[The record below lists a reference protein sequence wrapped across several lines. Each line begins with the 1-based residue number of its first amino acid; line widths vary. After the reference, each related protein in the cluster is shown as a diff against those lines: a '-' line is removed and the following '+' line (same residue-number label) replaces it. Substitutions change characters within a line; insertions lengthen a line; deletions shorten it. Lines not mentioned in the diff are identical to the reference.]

1 MCYYITLIAVL
12 FYEMQMV
19 ESGNFPKKR
28 KETTFFFFSA
38 DCKNFG
44 ITGLTTVAAAQATN
58 FEPLWAACYKCM
70 SVT

>member
-12 FYEMQMV
+12 FYELQMV

-28 KETTFFFFSA
+28 KETIFFFSV

-44 ITGLTTVAAAQATN
+44 ITGLMTVDAAQATN
-58 FEPLWAACYKCM
+58 IEPL
-70 SVT
+70 

>member
-19 ESGNFPKKR
+19 ESGNFPKKQL
-28 KETTFFFFSA
+28 FFFSV

-44 ITGLTTVAAAQATN
+44 TTGLMTVDAAQATN
-58 FEPLWAACYKCM
+58 IEPL
-70 SVT
+70 